1 VTGVSVTW
9 AEVITGSRVSG
20 TGYRRIPRCIPLNR
34 DGRGILLGE
43 ADFMKTNDVIFF
55 VTAFAIILLDQIT
68 KYYINSYMSVGDSF
82 PVIQGFFNI
91 AHVRNPGAA
100 FGIFSKSPA
109 IFRTV
114 FLIAVT
120 TAAMILILYY
130 VRMNRERDS
139 LMNLALSL
147 IFGGAIGNLIDRIRF
162 GEVIDFLDFYIGP
175 HHWPAYNVADSAI
188 STGAVLLIVTMI
200 WKKGEKGG

>member
-1 VTGVSVTW
+1 
-9 AEVITGSRVSG
+9 
-20 TGYRRIPRCIPLNR
+20 
-34 DGRGILLGE
+34 
-43 ADFMKTNDVIFF
+43 MKKNDVIFF

-82 PVIQGFFNI
+82 PVIHGFFNI

-100 FGIFSKSPA
+100 FGIFSKSPE

-120 TAAMILILYY
+120 TAAMVLILYY
-130 VRMNRERDS
+130 VRMNRGRDA
-139 LMNLALSL
+139 LMNLALSM

-162 GEVIDFLDFYIGP
+162 GEVIDFLDFYVGP

-188 STGAVLLIVTMI
+188 STGAVLLLLTLI
-200 WKKGEKGG
+200 WKKGEKDG

>member
-1 VTGVSVTW
+1 L
-9 AEVITGSRVSG
+9 GS
-20 TGYRRIPRCIPLNR
+20 L
-34 DGRGILLGE
+34 E
-43 ADFMKTNDVIFF
+43 EMKKNDVIFF
-55 VTAFAIILLDQIT
+55 ITAAAIILLDQIT

-82 PVIQGFFNI
+82 PVIQGLFNI
-91 AHVRNPGAA
+91 THVRNPGAA
-100 FGIFSKSPA
+100 FGIFSKSPE

-120 TAAMILILYY
+120 SAAMVLILYY
-130 VRMNRERDS
+130 IRMNRERGI
-139 LMNLALSL
+139 LLNLAMSM

-162 GEVIDFLDFYIGP
+162 GEVIDFLDFYIGS

-188 STGAVLLIVTMI
+188 STGAVLLLIAMI